1 MENKADRAISFL
13 FAAFLAL
20 FFLLNLFASDR
31 DFSPRENRFL
41 QTFPDF
47 SVSRLFDGQFT
58 SEAEKYCADQFVW
71 RDGWISL
78 KARCELLLGKKE
90 NNGVFLCEG
99 ERLLQPFSSPE
110 EAALERR
117 ISAVNIFTEK
127 SGVPVTLALV
137 PSSGEVYSE
146 LLPYGAKK
154 DSQRDTIHNVYSAV
168 TSRTADLLT
177 PLSEHKGEYIF
188 YRTDHHWTSLGAFY
202 AYQTLSESLGYTA
215 EEIGHYTRESVSED
229 FLGTSY
235 SSSGFFWIAPDS
247 MEAFVEEDPAVEV
260 IKYDGI
266 KTDASAMYVPEMLTT
281 KDKYRFF
288 LGGNAPR
295 VVIDTGN
302 EDLPSLLIIRDSFA
316 DSLVPFLTE
325 HFYRIHLL
333 DFRYY
338 LDSPTEYIKENNI
351 DRVLILYSV
360 DDFCSENLT
369 LLTR

>member
-20 FFLLNLFASDR
+20 FFLLNLFASDK

-177 PLSEHKGEYIF
+177 PLSEHKGEYI
-188 YRTDHHWTSLGAFY
+188 
-202 AYQTLSESLGYTA
+202 
-215 EEIGHYTRESVSED
+215 
-229 FLGTSY
+229 
-235 SSSGFFWIAPDS
+235 
-247 MEAFVEEDPAVEV
+247 
-260 IKYDGI
+260 
-266 KTDASAMYVPEMLTT
+266 
-281 KDKYRFF
+281 
-288 LGGNAPR
+288 
-295 VVIDTGN
+295 
-302 EDLPSLLIIRDSFA
+302 
-316 DSLVPFLTE
+316 
-325 HFYRIHLL
+325 
-333 DFRYY
+333 
-338 LDSPTEYIKENNI
+338 
-351 DRVLILYSV
+351 
-360 DDFCSENLT
+360 
-369 LLTR
+369 